1 MKTKS
6 ETVSHSALELLREC
20 SWLNA
25 RIRRDTE
32 RRDRVIELLREIDA
46 RSAPLPAPSES
57 VF

>member
-25 RIRRDTE
+25 RIRRDNE
-32 RRDRVIELLREIDA
+32 RRDRVIELLREIDKQDA
-46 RSAPLPAPSES
+46 SEPVVLES